1 MTSDAGDDGG
11 PARKRARVRV
21 STACVECRKRKEK
34 CDGTLPKCRRCD
46 RAGRGCS
53 YREGRKRGLPTG
65 YVRGLE
71 ILLGLLIHAFDEAE
85 SLVKSILNGHNG
97 SSCGTG
103 TDHAAFA
110 PSTESL
116 LTVWRASS
124 ASGGLQEHLQSLHS
138 GEDEE
143 QYLQTLNDTLTQNYN
158 RLVENAPR
166 TTEEHPAVAAA
177 PTPGEAFSFD
187 DAPVGETTT
196 LTAEETYAPPQSTAV
211 MSSPASLPEQWP
223 RFLDNYVV
231 RTQCWFPAIEKFT
244 LYRSANLLSDSTS
257 SAGISDALSP
267 GAIAS
272 LWASLALGSLCGTD
286 PSEDSQDTGMRS
298 NSSLALVQMAR
309 QLASENCCE
318 LDYGHV
324 HAALVL
330 AILELHRQ
338 SWKAAWIWTGRAI
351 YVGAILNVLPTGDRP
366 NETHASDASK
376 RLFRACFVLD
386 TLVSSQVGRRP
397 YLNHH
402 DFQCVGD
409 VSVDGMDE
417 WEMCQFKTNPWTR
430 EFTRSGPS
438 KTLSAFNDLGRIIA
452 LLNSSN
458 YALASGDNPRH
469 SALLREFLRME
480 IQMPVLNVDDVRPQI
495 SLSSLPPNLAQVRI
509 AATVV
514 YVTLHTRA
522 KASDTHMTDATTHPS
537 RGVSDT
543 VKLMQSPEFKS
554 AATMGGF
561 MPPTAAILFG
571 LFERAVLETST
582 HFPPP
587 AGSGGTFASIFG
599 SLNPPT
605 TEMQSRP
612 GDVQLDPIASSEGGL
627 STSSNAPLCDNAVPT
642 QPAIAVTQDGAAAPT
657 NVPGDVDLFG
667 QLTLLENADWYVSK
681 SP

>member
-1 MTSDAGDDGG
+1 
-11 PARKRARVRV
+11 
-21 STACVECRKRKEK
+21 
-34 CDGTLPKCRRCD
+34 
-46 RAGRGCS
+46 
-53 YREGRKRGLPTG
+53 
-65 YVRGLE
+65 
-71 ILLGLLIHAFDEAE
+71 
-85 SLVKSILNGHNG
+85 
-97 SSCGTG
+97 
-103 TDHAAFA
+103 
-110 PSTESL
+110 
-116 LTVWRASS
+116 
-124 ASGGLQEHLQSLHS
+124 
-138 GEDEE
+138 
-143 QYLQTLNDTLTQNYN
+143 
-158 RLVENAPR
+158 
-166 TTEEHPAVAAA
+166 
-177 PTPGEAFSFD
+177 
-187 DAPVGETTT
+187 
-196 LTAEETYAPPQSTAV
+196 
-211 MSSPASLPEQWP
+211 
-223 RFLDNYVV
+223 
-231 RTQCWFPAIEKFT
+231 
-244 LYRSANLLSDSTS
+244 
-257 SAGISDALSP
+257 
-267 GAIAS
+267 
-272 LWASLALGSLCGTD
+272 
-286 PSEDSQDTGMRS
+286 
-298 NSSLALVQMAR
+298 MAR

-667 QLTLLENADWYVSK
+667 QLTLLENADWPVISGEFMEHLGF
-681 SP
+681 SREGDVLDFENLITPG